1 MPEQQSS
8 PSSTRT
14 KRFFVRDNSLTI
26 MAMGIFVVFLVGQ
39 SLVGHATYNADQREH
54 GDPTVGYVSYLG
66 TGHFGETVFENWESE
81 FLQMGAYVLL
91 TVWLRQRGSPE
102 SKSLTDPEAVDEAPE
117 GHARD
122 PGVPGPVRRGGLAL
136 WLYRNSLSTAFLVLF
151 VLSWL
156 AHGVTGAAEFN
167 EEQLAHGQGQVS
179 VVGYMSG
186 AQFWNESLQN
196 WQSEFLAV
204 GSLVILSVYLRQQG
218 SPESKPVHATNDEQ
232 G

>member
-1 MPEQQSS
+1 M
-8 PSSTRT
+8 
-14 KRFFVRDNSLTI
+14 RDNSLTI

-81 FLQMGAYVLL
+81 FLQMGAYILL

-102 SKSLTDPEAVDEAPE
+102 SKSVTGPEDVDEAPE
-117 GHARD
+117 GHASD
-122 PGVPGPVRRGGLAL
+122 PGAPWPVRRGGIPL
-136 WLYRNSLSTAFLVLF
+136 WLYRNSLSSAFMALF
-151 VLSWL
+151 ALSWL
-156 AHGVTGAAEFN
+156 AHGFTGANEFN
-167 EEQLAHGQGQVS
+167 EEQVAHGDRPVS
-179 VVGYMSG
+179 VVTYMTG
-186 AQFWNESLQN
+186 PRFWNESLQN

-204 GSLVILSVYLRQQG
+204 GTLVLLSVYLRQQG
-218 SPESKPVHATNDEQ
+218 SPESKPVHAPHHE